1 MGKFRIR
8 WSVAWMI
15 TLTTVSVVA
24 LSIGATIALDVRRE
38 RIAAVAELKERAELL
53 ASHMGDMAAKP
64 LLAEDAQALASV
76 AHMMA
81 ALPDV
86 GHVRLVGADGRVLAT
101 MDGHGGSMDMG
112 SMDMGSMDMDS
123 SEAASRVMATPDGGS
138 TPAAGVVA
146 RALSTRERVVLMGN
160 SHLSIAS
167 PVVVADELV
176 GVAQLDLDVPSLD
189 GQIRQ
194 MVLDRVRQASAL
206 LALAALVSYALA
218 QYLAQPIRQL
228 VRAARKVAE
237 GDLSDFPPRAKRSD
251 EIGELTVAFA
261 EMTRSLRAARE
272 TVAES
277 TASLSEKEA
286 LLKEVHHRVKNN
298 LQIISSLLSLQ
309 ASASSD
315 PEAVSA
321 LKESEARVR
330 SMALV
335 HEKLYQSHDLS
346 NIDLG
351 DYLADVAGNLVRS
364 FDRTG
369 DTITLEVDAA
379 PLIIDADMAVSCGLI
394 ANELI
399 SNAVKHAFPD
409 GRRGTIGIELSE
421 DADGLATFIVHDD
434 GVGMPADVD
443 WAHMDSLGL
452 QLVPQLARGLGG
464 TAAFS
469 ANGGTTCTITF
480 PTGRSPTGNG
490 RTGPGITEKQ
500 EISKL

>member
-1 MGKFRIR
+1 
-8 WSVAWMI
+8 MI

-24 LSIGATIALDVRRE
+24 LSISATVALDVRRE
-38 RIAAVAELKERAELL
+38 RATAVAELKERAELL

-64 LLAEDAQALASV
+64 LGAEDAGALRDV

-81 ALPDV
+81 SLPDV
-86 GHVRLVGADGRVLAT
+86 GHVRLVGSDGRVLVA
-101 MDGHGGSMDMG
+101 MDGHEGA
-112 SMDMGSMDMDS
+112 MDMDS
-123 SEAASRVMATPDGGS
+123 SGAASGVMAPPGGGGM
-138 TPAAGVVA
+138 PAAGVVA
-146 RALSTRERVVLMGN
+146 RALGTRETVVLLGD

-176 GVAQLDLDVPSLD
+176 GVAELDLDVPSLD
-189 GQIRQ
+189 GHIQQ

-228 VRAARKVAE
+228 VRAARKVSE
-237 GDLSDFPPRAKRSD
+237 GDLSDFSPRARRSD

-315 PEAVSA
+315 PEAVAA
-321 LKESEARVR
+321 LEESEARVR

-351 DYLADVAGNLVRS
+351 DYLADVAGNIVRS

-369 DTITLEVDAA
+369 DTITLEVDAV
-379 PLIIDADMAVSCGLI
+379 PLIIDADKAVSCGLI

-421 DADGLATFIVHDD
+421 NADGEATFIVHDD
-434 GVGMPADVD
+434 GVGMPADTD

-464 TAAFS
+464 TCAFS
-469 ANGGTTCTITF
+469 VNGGTTCTITF
-480 PTGRSPTGNG
+480 PTGRSPTGSG
-490 RTGPGITEKQ
+490 QTGPVITEKQ
-500 EISKL
+500 ELSKR